1 MLQLYIKPLTVLTQ
15 NLAVGSCLRHT
26 DEADSLEVYTYFL
39 FVACVSLVSLVEFHF
54 HVETE
59 IGSMEFVSHTGTVVS
74 FLRKKYPATVSL
86 TEITV
91 HELTSTQLVV

>member
-1 MLQLYIKPLTVLTQ
+1 MRQTVWK
-15 NLAVGSCLRHT
+15 C
-26 DEADSLEVYTYFL
+26 LEVYTYFL
-39 FVACVSLVSLVEFHF
+39 FVACISLVSLVEFNF

-91 HELTSTQLVV
+91 HGLTSTQLVV